1 MTCFKGKF
9 GFIATWDLIFIV
21 LTIISNGNIIIVLTK
36 LNSEILVMHKV
47 MHWLKKKSEHEH

>member
-9 GFIATWDLIFIV
+9 EFIATWDLIFIV

-36 LNSEILVMHKV
+36 LNSEI
-47 MHWLKKKSEHEH
+47 